1 MTVKDND
8 RHRPGCSIRLLMA
21 ELNGVNVTHSE
32 LHYEG
37 SCAIDTDLLDISG
50 IVDSQQIEITNK
62 TQGTRFTTYVILA
75 EAGSGTISINGAA
88 AHLADPGD
96 IISISTYGYFSEEEI
111 KSFVPVRISLDEN
124 NKPLKQMKD
133 CG

>member
-1 MTVKDND
+1 MTVKNNKQQKSG
-8 RHRPGCSIRLLMA
+8 RSIRLLMA

-32 LHYEG
+32 LQYEG
-37 SCAIDTDLLDISG
+37 SCAIDTDLLDMSG
-50 IVDSQQIEITNK
+50 IVDSQQIQITNK

-96 IISISTYGYFSEEEI
+96 IIAISAYGYFSEEEI
-111 KSFVPVRISLDEN
+111 KGFAPVRISLDEN
-124 NKPLKQMKD
+124 NKPREQMKN